1 MNTQIHEEA
10 SLWLVEFS
18 TGEVDAEA
26 RRQFGAWLRASPEHV
41 AAYLELGAFW
51 DDAGRY
57 DPQRKLDIE
66 ALIADSSTQEN
77 VIELP
82 EAPVLNRTPDVLAV
96 SASNSTKTRRW
107 RPGWIAATAA
117 ASLVITLTVWLISG
131 NGQRYSTDVGEQRI
145 LRLADGSTV
154 TLNALSEIRVRWSG
168 HERAID
174 LLAGQAL
181 FHVAKDK
188 RRPFIVA
195 SDDTLVRAVGTQF
208 DVSRK
213 SFGTVVTVVEG
224 RVAILSRGRQVR
236 AEPETVVA
244 PRSIELGAGEQ
255 VVKLASA
262 STLSQPHDAD
272 VASATAWTKQL
283 LIFEST
289 PLPEVAQEFNRFNTQ
304 QIVVEGAALADFR
317 ISGTF
322 PALDP
327 ASLPRLLS
335 FLREQSGIELRE
347 EDDRIVIRRK

>member
-1 MNTQIHEEA
+1 MNNQIYEEA
-10 SLWLVEFS
+10 SRWLVEFS
-18 TGEVDAEA
+18 TDEVDAET

-51 DDAGRY
+51 DDASHY

-66 ALIADSSTQEN
+66 ALIAGSSAQEN
-77 VIELP
+77 LVELP
-82 EAPVLNRTPDVLAV
+82 AAALVSRVTDVLPVSVSSAV
-96 SASNSTKTRRW
+96 KQRRW
-107 RPGWIAATAA
+107 RPDWIAAAA
-117 ASLVITLTVWLISG
+117 VASLVITLTAWLMLG
-131 NGQRYSTDVGEQRI
+131 NDQHYRTDVGEQRI

-154 TLNALSEIRVRWSG
+154 TLNALSEIRVRWSKR
-168 HERAID
+168 ERAID

-181 FHVAKDK
+181 FRVAKDK
-188 RRPFIVA
+188 SRPFIVA
-195 SDDTLVRAVGTQF
+195 SGDTFIRAVGTQF

-213 SFGTVVTVVEG
+213 PFGTVVTVVEG
-224 RVAILSRGRQVR
+224 RVAILSRQPPAR
-236 AEPETVVA
+236 AEPETVTA

-262 STLSQPHDAD
+262 PAPSRPHETD

-304 QIVVEGAALADFR
+304 QLVVEGAALTSFR
-317 ISGTF
+317 VSGTF

-335 FLREQSGIELRE
+335 FLREQSGIELIE
-347 EDDRIVIRRK
+347 EDDRIVIRQK